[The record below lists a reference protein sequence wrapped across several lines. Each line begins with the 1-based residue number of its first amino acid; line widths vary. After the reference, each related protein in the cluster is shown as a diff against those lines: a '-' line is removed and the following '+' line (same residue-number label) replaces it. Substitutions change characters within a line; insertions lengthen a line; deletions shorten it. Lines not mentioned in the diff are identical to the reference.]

1 VLVYPDIDPV
11 ALSIGPVT
19 IYWYGLMYLSGI
31 ALGWWLLHRRTT
43 TGGFTT
49 NQVADIVFWAA
60 VGVIAGG
67 RIGYLLFYV
76 PADFLSD
83 PLMLFRLGQGGMS
96 FHGGLLGVLAAMWW
110 YGRRLGRGFFEMTD
124 FIAPVVPIGLGLG
137 RLGNFINGELW
148 GKPTDAPW
156 GMVVNGIARHPSQLY
171 QFALEGVVMFT
182 VLYLFSMRARPVR
195 AVSGLFALLYGVFRF
210 AVEFIRLPDAHIGYI
225 AFGWLT
231 MGQILS
237 LPLVLIGLYLLV
249 SAKHRN
255 GHVGAPPMRREP
267 GAPAS

>member
-1 VLVYPDIDPV
+1 MLVYPEIDPV
-11 ALSIGPVT
+11 ALSLGPVT
-19 IYWYGLMYLSGI
+19 IYWYGLMYLGGI
-31 ALGWWLLHRRTT
+31 GLGWWLLHRRAAA
-43 TGGFTT
+43 GGWTA

-76 PADFLSD
+76 PSEFFAD
-83 PLMLFRLGQGGMS
+83 PLMLFRLGEGGMS

-110 YGRRLGRGFFEMTD
+110 YGRKLGRGFFAMTD

-156 GMVVNGIARHPSQLY
+156 GMVVNGVARHPSQLY
-171 QFALEGVVMFT
+171 QFALEGVVMFV
-182 VLYLFSMRARPVR
+182 VLYAFSARARPAH
-195 AVSGLFALLYGVFRF
+195 AVSGLFAVLYGVFRF
-210 AVEFIRLPDAHIGYI
+210 AVEFIRLPDAHIGYL

-231 MGQILS
+231 MGQVLS
-237 LPLVLIGLYLLV
+237 APLVVIGAWLLFT
-249 SAKHRN
+249 AYR
-255 GHVGAPPMRREP
+255 AR
-267 GAPAS
+267 A